1 MTPRE
6 RVITA
11 LNRSVPD
18 KVPKYFEVTPPVLET
33 FKRITGAED
42 PAEYSD
48 LEIRRVSFA
57 PTRLERLRVSPRILR
72 TFPSYAES
80 LDLEAAL

>member
-48 LEIRRVSFA
+48 LEIRNVSFA
-57 PTRLERLRVSPRILR
+57 PTRKV
-72 TFPSYAES
+72 TGFFSYLA
-80 LDLEAAL
+80 DLPVIRGKSRS